1 MAAPTISNI
10 VLNRTNA
17 FNGKSISNV
26 TGHLLSFKVTYDSS
40 IPNAFVS
47 IGMNGSTQQ
56 TTLVDNGDTA
66 SFELGTFDA
75 GNSEK
80 ITATIEITVNDG
92 INQTKNQTYQFDVY
106 KYSPPD
112 VTASVVRNDDEQPV
126 LTFKSSFQATVAG
139 AANSLKQF
147 FARVATG
154 DTTNNTDLKGKTSP
168 QVLTGTYDI
177 GKSYTVYIFIQ
188 DQVRPSTILKR
199 VVLPSAR
206 PVMDI
211 GADGKTVTF
220 FGTSPSSAT
229 KETLRIGEV
238 ASFGEEIVLG
248 NNSNLIINKS
258 NIEFNKDN
266 KKQLVFGE
274 DDIIIPNTIGEI
286 KYSGKGATIKS
297 PTKNIVVSTLQ
308 TKDESNTSKGGKSA
322 LELYYDSENDI
333 VGFALSAKK
342 GTSYTDL
349 YESEGR
355 GLFMEYSAYDSTN
368 EADISLSGD
377 NTTIYGTNTFM
388 TGNEYLRLE
397 SDCEIHCQAPGLDFK
412 LGKNNILWD
421 ANTVGYWMLSSHKFT
436 LNQPISKQLTGAVF
450 VWSHYSN
457 GACDNWWWTSFF
469 VPKQHVAWR
478 PGDGMLM
485 SNPYYGLNKYIYIG
499 DTFIQGSDN
508 NKSNNAQNGIAVNNQ
523 GFVLRYVLGV

>member
-1 MAAPTISNI
+1 MATTLKISSPAI
-10 VLNRTNA
+10 ALTNG
-17 FNGKSISNV
+17 FNGKSISNI
-26 TGHLLSFKVTYDSS
+26 TTHLLSFKVTSDIITALTITVTVGSDQFKIS
-40 IPNAFVS
+40 TVTNESVS
-47 IGMNGSTQQ
+47 CKIGS
-56 TTLVDNGDTA
+56 
-66 SFELGTFDA
+66 FDA
-75 GNSEK
+75 GNNDTITKTIK
-80 ITATIEITVNDG
+80 IHAITNDYQEVSTTKTLTI
-92 INQTKNQTYQFDVY
+92 Y

-112 VTASVVRNDDEQPV
+112 VVATVARNENEQPV
-126 LTFKSSFQATVAG
+126 LTFIPTYQATVAG
-139 AANSLKQF
+139 ASNTISLF
-147 FARVATG
+147 WARCNVDG
-154 DTTNNTDLKGKTSP
+154 EVYETDLKGKTSP
-168 QVLTGTYDI
+168 QVLVGTYDLSKAYQFTI
-177 GKSYTVYIFIQ
+177 AIKDS
-188 DQVRPSTILKR
+188 VRPSAILKR

-397 SDCEIHCQAPGLDFK
+397 SDGEIHCQAPGLDFK